1 MEAADVAPVLRH
13 SMTHLH
19 IQIVSVTTF
28 STRRAR
34 GTATNLV
41 HEVTPLT
48 DGAMLQRMFM
58 ASGWRLNGRVLMPSE
73 AMCIVAGF
81 GQDWHVILQNM
92 VMVESKFCNEILPIR
107 FNKF

>member
-19 IQIVSVTTF
+19 IQIVSVTIF

-58 ASGWRLNGRVLMPSE
+58 ASGWYPQTIHKIILFSE
-73 AMCIVAGF
+73 S
-81 GQDWHVILQNM
+81 LQLW
-92 VMVESKFCNEILPIR
+92 CLL
-107 FNKF
+107 

>member
-19 IQIVSVTTF
+19 IQIVSVTIF

-73 AMCIVAGF
+73 AMCIVAGKHM
-81 GQDWHVILQNM
+81 DW
-92 VMVESKFCNEILPIR
+92 
-107 FNKF
+107 